1 MATGLFEEVS
11 GARFQVSRENKIRD
25 LRPETWHHYNDD
37 HHNDE
42 HRERNPDLKRLL
54 RTSVIQTVA
63 SLHLDEVMLRRLR
76 WRASRGGPIVV
87 VVEMH
92 ETLQRDAGQFR
103 RQLEW
108 AAKHFTFISPEAFFG
123 LWDRALPLPNW
134 SKPAVLFTFDDGRE
148 SNYTVGAPL
157 LESMGARGL
166 FFVVPEFVGLTAR
179 DARDFYYSRI
189 DIRGL
194 ARSEAGEQ
202 WTPMTP
208 DQLADLT
215 RRGHSIGNH
224 TLSHVSLDGL
234 SPSDLERQIGTSA
247 AKISS
252 WVQKSVEAFAWPY
265 SWNAINREA
274 WDMIRKTHRF
284 CFSPCPGTT
293 NCSEDSPHL
302 IWRTEI
308 EAYYSDP
315 QYRFMYSGL
324 ADPAWA
330 GRRRRL
336 KAILGA

>member
-1 MATGLFEEVS
+1 MT
-11 GARFQVSRENKIRD
+11 II
-25 LRPETWHHYNDD
+25 DD
-37 HHNDE
+37 
-42 HRERNPDLKRLL
+42 HRERNSDLKRLL

-63 SLHLDEVMLRRLR
+63 VLNLDEVMLRRLR
-76 WRASRGGPIVV
+76 WRASRGGPLVL

-92 ETLQRDAGQFR
+92 ETLQRDADQFR

-108 AAKHFTFISPEAFFG
+108 AAKHFTFISPESFFG
-123 LWDRALPLPNW
+123 LWDRARTPPKW

-148 SNYTVGAPL
+148 SNYTVAAPL
-157 LESMGARGL
+157 LESMGTRGL
-166 FFVVPEFVGLTAR
+166 FFVVPEFVGLTAQN
-179 DARDFYYSRI
+179 ARDFYYSRI
-189 DIRGL
+189 DNRGL
-194 ARSEAGEQ
+194 APSECGEQ
-202 WTPMTP
+202 WTPMNP

-224 TLSHVSLDGL
+224 TLSHVSLAGL
-234 SPSDLERQIGTSA
+234 SPADLKRQIGTSA

-252 WVQKSVEAFAWPY
+252 WTQKSVEAFAWPY

-274 WDMIRKTHRF
+274 WDLIRKTHRF

-336 KAILGA
+336 KAILRA